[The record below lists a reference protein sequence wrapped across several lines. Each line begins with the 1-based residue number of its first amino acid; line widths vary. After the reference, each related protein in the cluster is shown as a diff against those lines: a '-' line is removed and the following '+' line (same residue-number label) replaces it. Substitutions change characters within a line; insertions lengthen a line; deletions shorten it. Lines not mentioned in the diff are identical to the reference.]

1 MKNKKILLIIC
12 GGISAYKSLEVIRG
26 LKKRDVSIK
35 TILTKSGKN
44 FVTPLSI
51 SSLSQ
56 EKVYEDIFSAENE
69 AEMDHISL
77 SRWADLI
84 LIVPATANTISK
96 LSYGLTDDLASTVVL
111 ASNKQVFLV
120 PAMNV
125 RMWEHKSTQNNL
137 SKLKSYGYKIIGP
150 EIGDMACGEY
160 GKGQMSEP
168 SYILETI
175 ENYFKNIEKNK
186 KFKALVTAGPTKEF
200 IDPVRFITNKSSGKQ
215 GYEIAKSLRDS
226 GFETTLISGETNLDP
241 VEGVK
246 FISVKTAEE
255 MFRETLNNLPAD
267 VAIFNA
273 AVADFRVKEISSEKI
288 KKSENLDLK
297 LEKNIDIL
305 SNISNHN
312 SLRPK
317 ITIGFAAE
325 SQNLEFNSR
334 KKLDQK
340 NCDWIIA
347 NDISD
352 KTIGF
357 DSDDNEV
364 SIFYKNKESEK
375 LLKKKKS
382 LIASE
387 IVNRIISE
395 LNQVMVKV
403 LFKRLNQK
411 AKLPSY
417 KTFGSSGMDLM
428 ACVDGPVIIN
438 PNESKLIPTGIA
450 IAIPEDTEVQ
460 IRPRS
465 GLAAK
470 SSISV
475 LNTPGTIDS
484 DYRGEL
490 KIILFNHGKDEFIV
504 NDEDRVAQMVLM
516 PILKVEIEET
526 SELPETIRGSGG
538 FGSTGK

>member
-1 MKNKKILLIIC
+1 MKNKKVLLIIC

-26 LKKRDVSIK
+26 LKKKDVNVK
-35 TILTKSGKN
+35 TILTESGKK

-51 SSLSQ
+51 TSLSQ
-56 EKVYEDIFSAENE
+56 EKVYEDIFSLENE

-84 LIVPATANTISK
+84 LIAPTTANTISK

-125 RMWEHKSTQNNL
+125 RMWEHQSTKDNL
-137 SKLKSYGYKIIGP
+137 LKLKNYGYKIIGP

-160 GKGQMSEP
+160 GKGKMTEP
-168 SYILETI
+168 ESIIKYL
-175 ENYFKNIEKNK
+175 ENYFENIDRNK

-200 IDPVRFITNKSSGKQ
+200 IDPVRFVTNKSSGKQ
-215 GYEIAKSLRDS
+215 GYEIAKSLRDN
-226 GFETTLISGETNLDP
+226 GFETTLISGETNLNP

-246 FISVKTAEE
+246 FVSVKTAEE
-255 MFRETLNNLPAD
+255 MFRETLNNLPTD

-273 AVADFRVKEISSEKI
+273 AVADFKVKDIKNKKI
-288 KKSENLDLK
+288 KKSENLYLK

-305 SNISNHN
+305 SNVSNHN

-325 SQNLEFNSR
+325 SDNLEKNS
-334 KKLDQK
+334 KFKLEQK

-375 LLKKKKS
+375 LSKKKKS

-387 IVNRIISE
+387 IVDKIIAE
-395 LNQVMVKV
+395 LN
-403 LFKRLNQK
+403 
-411 AKLPSY
+411 
-417 KTFGSSGMDLM
+417 
-428 ACVDGPVIIN
+428 
-438 PNESKLIPTGIA
+438 
-450 IAIPEDTEVQ
+450 
-460 IRPRS
+460 
-465 GLAAK
+465 
-470 SSISV
+470 
-475 LNTPGTIDS
+475 
-484 DYRGEL
+484 
-490 KIILFNHGKDEFIV
+490 
-504 NDEDRVAQMVLM
+504 
-516 PILKVEIEET
+516 
-526 SELPETIRGSGG
+526 
-538 FGSTGK
+538 